1 MNLIQP
7 LLVASLLM
15 IGVVYLKRFR
25 SRIIDRIIILLILAT
40 GIVFVCFPALTSRIA
55 NIVGVGRGAD
65 LLLYASLVSIG
76 FVLTVFYAK
85 IREMSQ
91 TITRLTRE
99 ISLREVRKGRTENKT
114 ND

>member
-15 IGVVYLKRFR
+15 IGVIYLNRFR

-76 FVLTVFYAK
+76 FLLTVFYAK

-99 ISLREVRKGRTENKT
+99 ISLREVRKGGTENKT